1 MLTIEERDQYGV
13 QGWVRLRPQLP
24 PSTTAGLRAALTDL
38 CRGVAGPLPGQAPVD
53 PSASDRAVLGRHVAL
68 HFPHKRSP
76 RVLDWVHHPWVGAV
90 LSAVLG
96 PDVKVVQSM
105 FFIRPPGGPGQA
117 WHQDARY
124 VPAPPG
130 QLVGL
135 WLALEPATVESGCLW
150 VVPGSH
156 RTGSVWPHGPHD
168 DPRYDLVHG
177 VELPESEAARAVP
190 VPCEEGEAV
199 LFSGHLLHRALDNRT
214 GGFRRA
220 LALHA
225 VPAGLAMP
233 WMGAEHRDDGDC
245 RDFELVAGVDPRA
258 HLPRE
263 ELLEPWL
270 RPARL
275 A

>member
-1 MLTIEERDQYGV
+1 V
-13 QGWVRLRPQLP
+13 H
-24 PSTTAGLRAALTDL
+24 PSD
-38 CRGVAGPLPGQAPVD
+38 
-53 PSASDRAVLGRHVAL
+53 SDSAVLARHVAL

-76 RVLDWVHHPWVGAV
+76 EVRDWVHHPWVAAV
-90 LSAVLG
+90 LAAVLG

-124 VPAPPG
+124 VPAPVG
-130 QLVGL
+130 QLAGL

-156 RTGSVWPHGPHD
+156 RRGSLWPHGPHD

-177 VELPESEAARAVP
+177 VELSEAEAQAAVP
-190 VPCEEGEAV
+190 VPCEEGEVV
-199 LFSGHLLHRALDNRT
+199 LFSGHLLHRALPNRS

-225 VPAGLAMP
+225 VPAGLLMP
-233 WMGAEHRDDGDC
+233 WMGAEQRPDGDC

-275 A
+275 